1 LRNLQGNSNNQLN
14 GLAAAPG
21 RGRQVG
27 ALLRAHYGALV
38 IGGLF
43 LLLSFVYSITIP
55 AWEADNEVA
64 HFNYVGYLVKN
75 QALPRIN
82 DSIDPPVMTDV
93 CRSGEQNIQSQLTSQ
108 FRQPPLYYLLGA
120 AATFWIET
128 DSSGPN
134 AANPFRMW
142 DPNQLG
148 YNFALHD
155 PAREGM
161 PYTGTLLAL
170 HMLRVVSGLLALSG
184 LLATYLLGLLLFD
197 GQRPLALAMMAVNAF
212 VPQYVFASAIV
223 NNDIAVAVFS
233 SWCVLCCAYVALV
246 APRVRFLLLAAL
258 TAGLAIVAKY
268 NGVVV
273 LFPLALATAAVVA
286 QAWRAGRRRLLATL
300 LKITLVALL
309 VGVVVVTWL
318 ARNQGFYER
327 LLSLYARVGMYGEYL
342 VEGFTT
348 GTAPRVGDAISY
360 AFTTFWGQFG
370 WDTLT
375 LPPWVLAILAV
386 VSAVAALGVVLT
398 LVTRRQARRM
408 RLIVLAGC
416 LFVMI
421 TLFQALIKDGGWL
434 APRGRYLLP
443 AISAIAFLFVAGL
456 HRVLPQR
463 FKLAGVRLA
472 WVGLLALA
480 VAVPFLV
487 LRPAYAPPRVL
498 ASAEL
503 LPGEEPLHANI
514 GGFAELLGYR
524 VEPQRLAAGDP
535 VEVTL
540 VWKALYE
547 TPNNYT
553 LSIHLLDGEKY
564 PRAWVMSHP
573 GHGNFPTSIW
583 RPGDVF
589 RETYQLYWADTPW
602 ERLPSQASFK
612 VALLCPGSETVEE
625 TQLEATDAQ
634 GNALGDA
641 VYFGRIKVLDEQRA
655 ADQSTA
661 SPPMYTFGD
670 ELAIEGYRVMP
681 PQPGAGQQVLLEL
694 RWRALQ
700 QPMADYTV
708 FAHLVDS
715 QGQLVVGN
723 DQPLTDGYYPS
734 SLWEPSEVVTHTHRL
749 SLPALL
755 PAGSYEIRAGVY
767 EPITGQRLTLSDGNE
782 RPVEGDQFLLA
793 AIAVPD

>member
-1 LRNLQGNSNNQLN
+1 
-14 GLAAAPG
+14 
-21 RGRQVG
+21 VT

-38 IGGLF
+38 IGSLF

-64 HFNYVGYLVKN
+64 HFNYVYYLVEN
-75 QALPRIN
+75 QALPRVK
-82 DSIDPPVMTDV
+82 DWIDPPVMTDV
-93 CRSGEQNIQSQLTSQ
+93 CRSGEQVILTHLTTQ

-120 AATFWIET
+120 ATTFLIDAEST
-128 DSSGPN
+128 GPN

-161 PYTGTLLAL
+161 PYSGTLLAL
-170 HMLRVVSGLLALSG
+170 HVLRIMSGLLALSG

-212 VPQYVFASAIV
+212 TPQYVFASAIV

-258 TAGLAIVAKY
+258 TAGLAIIAKY

-273 LFPLALATAAVVA
+273 LFPLALATVAVVA
-286 QAWRAGRRRLLATL
+286 HAWRAGGKRLLATL
-300 LKITLVALL
+300 LKIALVALL
-309 VGVVVVTWL
+309 VSVVVVTWL
-318 ARNQGFYER
+318 ARNQGLYER
-327 LLSLYARVGMYGEYL
+327 LVSLYTRIGLYGEYL
-342 VEGFTT
+342 VEGFAAR
-348 GTAPRVGDAISY
+348 TAPRIRDAIHY
-360 AFTTFWGQFG
+360 AFSTYWGQFG

-375 LPPWVLAILAV
+375 LPSWVLAILAV
-386 VSAVAALGVVLT
+386 ASVLAAVGLALI
-398 LVTRRQARRM
+398 LVDRRQARRL
-408 RLIVLAGC
+408 RLIVLAAC
-416 LFVMI
+416 LFFMI
-421 TLFQALIKDGGWL
+421 TLFQALVKDGGWL

-443 AISAIAFLFVAGL
+443 AISAIAFLLVTGW
-456 HRVLPQR
+456 HRLLPQR

-472 WVGLLALA
+472 WAGLLAVA
-480 VAVPFLV
+480 VAVPFLI
-487 LRPAYAPPRVL
+487 LRPAYAPPRIL
-498 ASAEL
+498 TSAEL
-503 LPGEEPLHANI
+503 LPGEEPLHATI
-514 GGFAELLGYR
+514 GGFAELRGYR

-540 VWKALYE
+540 VWKALHE

-564 PRAWVMSHP
+564 PRAWVMTHP

-602 ERLPSQASFK
+602 TRLPSLASLK
-612 VALLCPGSETVEE
+612 VALLCPGSNTVEE

-634 GNALGDA
+634 GFALGDA

-655 ADQSTA
+655 AGQAQA
-661 SPPMYTFGD
+661 SPVVYTFGD
-670 ELAIEGYRVMP
+670 ELAIESYQVVP
-681 PQPGAGQQVLLEL
+681 PQPEAGQQAILEL

-700 QPMADYTV
+700 RPVTDYTV

-734 SLWEPSEVVTHTHRL
+734 SLWEPGEIITHTHRL

-755 PAGSYEIRAGVY
+755 PADSYEIRVGVY
-767 EPITGQRLTLSDGNE
+767 EPITGRRLMLRDSTG
-782 RPVEGDQFLLA
+782 RPVQGDQFPLTTV
-793 AIAVPD
+793 AIPD